1 MEVSG
6 SDFTIGGVANAIGTK
21 LQAEKDQLGQM
32 MDDYNPDD
40 PMAAV
45 KLEMEVAKYKAEV
58 SLVSAV
64 VKELSDVQQQV
75 IQKV

>member
-1 MEVSG
+1 VSG
-6 SDFTIGGVANAIGTK
+6 SDFTISGVSNAIGSKIQT
-21 LQAEKDQLGQM
+21 EKDQLGQM
-32 MDDYNPDD
+32 MADYDPDD

-58 SLVSAV
+58 SLVSAL
-64 VKELSDVQQQV
+64 VKDLSDVQQQV